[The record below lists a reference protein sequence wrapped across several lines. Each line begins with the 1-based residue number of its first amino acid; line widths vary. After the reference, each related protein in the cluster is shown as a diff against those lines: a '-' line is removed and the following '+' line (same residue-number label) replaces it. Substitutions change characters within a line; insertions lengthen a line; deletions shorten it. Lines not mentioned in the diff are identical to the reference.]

1 MTRNKTEL
9 EEQKQEANKTSL
21 EGAEKLRKEQ
31 RDKEYNAALETEQAK
46 QRQQWAKV
54 MDELRSKH
62 KLKNRKEGGPETY
75 WEEVD
80 QLAEHLINS
89 DQNSTIDWRSNMMSL
104 LNLLTKLNKAIN
116 ISSEQVAGEGLDLV
130 KQATRPIPV
139 LGHLFHPNEKIYQ
152 SLKTAIVHKAIRGKS
167 GIDFPVLEQKV
178 SFKDGK
184 VNIADLTR
192 ADDGSSLAADIQRGK
207 EENPANKAFKKFVDI
222 WLEEQ
227 GYLPVPHANK
237 GVYRHHATGVL
248 LNEDKFKELNDNRNT
263 SFATF
268 LKDNATLKY
277 DEQKEEQS
285 TPTPP

>member
-1 MTRNKTEL
+1 MTRTKAEL
-9 EEQKQEANKTSL
+9 EAEKQAANKTSL

-75 WEEVD
+75 WEEVE
-80 QLAEHLINS
+80 QLADHLINS

-116 ISSEQVAGEGLDLV
+116 ISSEQVAGEALDLV
-130 KQATRPIPV
+130 KQATRPFPV
-139 LGHLFHPNEKIYQ
+139 FGHLFHPNEKIYQ
-152 SLKTAIVHKAIRGKS
+152 SLKTAILHKVIQGK
-167 GIDFPVLEQKV
+167 GDFELPILEHKV

-184 VNIADLTR
+184 VKVADLTR
-192 ADDGSSLAADIQRGK
+192 ADRIPLNN
-207 EENPANKAFKKFVDI
+207 ENEANKALKKFVDI

-227 GYLPVPHANK
+227 GYIPVPNPNAPVNSGK
-237 GVYRHHATGVL
+237 VYKHHATGVL
-248 LNEDKFKELNDNRNT
+248 LNEDKFNELNNDPQT

-268 LKDNATLKY
+268 LKQNATLKY
-277 DEQKEEQS
+277 DEQREAQS
-285 TPTPP
+285 TPASP